1 MQTNINL
8 SVQIKTDIE
17 KRQVEQALTSIAKM
31 FSPEELLKISK
42 KLENPLVKLK
52 IKSMI

>member
-1 MQTNINL
+1 MQTNITIPIQVK
-8 SVQIKTDIE
+8 SDIE
-17 KRQVEQALTSIAKM
+17 KRQAEQALVAFSKM

-42 KLENPLVKLK
+42 KLENPLVKMK

>member
-8 SVQIKTDIE
+8 SVQVKTDIE

>member
-8 SVQIKTDIE
+8 SVQVKTEIE

>member
-8 SVQIKTDIE
+8 SVQVKTDIE
-17 KRQVEQALTSIAKM
+17 KRQVEQALSSIAKM